1 MKPAR
6 HDPQLALRT
15 LDRHGVAFVLIG
27 GLAGRAAGSPTV
39 TNDTDVCYARDRPN
53 LERLAAAL
61 IELQARLR
69 GVEEDVPFILDAK
82 TLEAGG
88 NFTFDTRAG
97 ALDVLAEPA
106 GTKGYDD
113 LVANATPVDLGDGL
127 VVHICSVDDL
137 IRMKR
142 AAGRPKDRIE
152 LEILAAVREES
163 DRKHR

>member
-39 TNDTDVCYARDRPN
+39 TNDTDVCYARDRRN

-69 GVEEDVPFILDAK
+69 GVEDDVAFIVDAK

-88 NFTFDTRAG
+88 NFTFDTLAG
-97 ALDVLAEPA
+97 ALDILAEPA
-106 GTKGYDD
+106 GTRGYDD
-113 LVANATPVDLGDGL
+113 LVANAMPVDLGDGL
-127 VVHICSVDDL
+127 VVQICSLDDL

-142 AAGRPKDRIE
+142 ATGRPKDRIE
-152 LEILAAVREES
+152 LEILAAVRDEA
-163 DRKHR
+163 DRKDR